1 VDAVESMPALPNP
14 LSESAALAN
23 PGGDTT
29 SDIFAGSASGV
40 QSIGA
45 SRVYI
50 FGGIALIVVGLFF
63 GDIFAVFILHQN
75 AAQQGEALI
84 AAARA
89 IADGNQNLVDRSFV
103 RLGGLLE
110 DRGTK
115 VDAHVHMIDAGY
127 LALLLALAQ
136 PYVLLSDRVRKSLA
150 GLFILAGIFFP
161 VGIFLIHYLGLA
173 GSPFSAI
180 GWASVLADAAG
191 AVLIAILLVQLWGF
205 WKFFRGD
212 VTNNAA
218 SASFD
223 GGEYGMPR
231 RALLTGGTILILLG
245 FMQGAYYAG
254 TMLYQHERMETE
266 ILQRLIGSASAGN
279 LNAAASEIG
288 AFGNL
293 AGTRAVNIAAHSH
306 IIEFGLLALLL
317 SFIQPYVFLAEKWKR
332 RWVELFLGGSVV
344 LPMFVLLE
352 VRFGLIAGG
361 IADTGG
367 LMIIVALIAMLVGV
381 VRYSGAVSAHAKPK
395 AQTSHEKTSM
405 SASRKVLILGAMA
418 LAACGMLYGL
428 HYALF
433 VEHQTLERMG
443 GSLAA
448 SFSAAAG
455 RNLDRS
461 QIALQRYAETK
472 YDYVRQVDAHSHWTG
487 LAMLMFALG
496 VIFGRVQFTESMR
509 TLIAWGL
516 LIGSVMFP
524 AAVLFQTYN
533 HGAFLWKAFSIAGS
547 GLVMVA
553 LAATAW
559 GFARPQLS

>member
-1 VDAVESMPALPNP
+1 MPALPNP
-14 LSESAALAN
+14 LSESAAIAFAD
-23 PGGDTT
+23 PGGDTP
-29 SDIFAGSASGV
+29 SALVAGIAGGVQPNSASL
-40 QSIGA
+40 
-45 SRVYI
+45 VYI
-50 FGGIALIVVGLFF
+50 FGGIALIVAGLLF

-75 AAQQGEALI
+75 AARQGEALI
-84 AAARA
+84 AAASA
-89 IADGNQNLVDRSFV
+89 IANGNQSLVDQNFV

-115 VDAHVHMIDAGY
+115 VDAHVHMIDGGY

-136 PYVLLSDRVRKSLA
+136 PYVVLSRTLKKFLA
-150 GLFILAGIFFP
+150 ALFILAGTFFP

-205 WKFFRGD
+205 WKYLRGRLEND
-212 VTNNAA
+212 EA
-218 SASFD
+218 SAAFD
-223 GGEYGMPR
+223 DGEDGMPR

-279 LNAAASEIG
+279 LTAAASEVG

-317 SFIQPYVFLAEKWKR
+317 SFIQPYVFLTEKWKR
-332 RWVELFLGGSVV
+332 RWVELFLGGSVL
-344 LPMFVLLE
+344 LPVFVLLE
-352 VRFGLIAGG
+352 IRFGLLAGG
-361 IADTGG
+361 IADIGG

-381 VRYSGAVSAHAKPK
+381 VRYSGAVSAHAKPA
-395 AQTSHEKTSM
+395 AQTIHENTSM
-405 SASRKVLILGAMA
+405 SASRKVLILGALA

-433 VEHQTLERMG
+433 VEHQTLDRMG

-455 RNLDRS
+455 QNQDQS
-461 QIALQRYAETK
+461 QIALQGYAETK

-496 VIFGRVQFTESMR
+496 VIFGRVQFRESMR

-516 LIGSVMFP
+516 MIGSVLFP

-547 GLVMVA
+547 GMVIVA

-559 GFARPQLS
+559 GFARSRLS